1 MTASGALA
9 PGPLLFGTLVHGS
22 KLGAKAGISTAIGHT
37 VVELPLVL
45 IVALGMI
52 GASTQPVVRQGVSLV
67 GGAALLAFGGLQLRD
82 ALKGPAGS
90 GSIASRL
97 PASSFMLGVMFT
109 ALNPFFIIWWLTIG
123 SKLVVEGLVLA
134 SLAGVL
140 LMYIAHVWMDYAFLG
155 LSAHLA
161 KKGVQLT
168 GSRGFRVL
176 SAVFGVVLI
185 YFGAVFMFSGL

>member
-1 MTASGALA
+1 
-9 PGPLLFGTLVHGS
+9 
-22 KLGAKAGISTAIGHT
+22 
-37 VVELPLVL
+37 VL

-52 GASTQPVVRQGVSLV
+52 GATTQPVVRQGVSLI
-67 GGAALLAFGGLQLRD
+67 GGVALLVFGVLQLRD
-82 ALKGPAGS
+82 ALKGPVES

-97 PASSFMLGVMFT
+97 PGSSFFLGVIFT

-123 SKLVVEGLVLA
+123 SKLVIEGLVFA

-155 LSAHLA
+155 ITAHLA

-176 SAVFGVVLI
+176 LAVFAVVLI
-185 YFGAVFMFSGL
+185 YFGAIFMFSGF